1 MAMAAL
7 KGLQGGRVLA
17 GTSTPTRHMHTLT
30 TETPQLKQQTQQ
42 RKKMHQILS
51 SAHIPGTAHI
61 SMPPNVEELQA
72 SEKAR
77 FSPRRNRDVSSKLNQ
92 VGGVFGAKFMS
103 TQGTHEAAFNNSS
116 HPIDSH
122 SDIYD
127 SRITVSLSSVMQT
140 NVPKPYGITGKAPV
154 HLNMP
159 GGQWAQDEKYIS
171 GDLHTFHHS
180 NISSKKNPGTTYHI
194 LSCLRHCM
202 PVKHANVPR
211 LSGSNTLYGDGAGS
225 VDYVNC
231 VRLSVSPSKVCLLS
245 NKAIGEHLIKRSFGC
260 KFFHKSA
267 VSNIQQSHT
276 CDSKTIDTPELQL
289 TPRQK
294 LQRAVKEYG
303 ATVIVFHVM
312 ISLAS
317 LGICY
322 LLVSSGV
329 DMSGVIQSLGISLG
343 HVGEGAADMP
353 APSKSPAVEI
363 LEQDSSSTTAPKQTT
378 VEEFDRIDVNTKRA
392 AGAAT
397 FVVAYAVHKV
407 FAPARIAVTLTATP
421 FIVRY
426 LRKIGFL
433 KPPKTKVK

>member
-72 SEKAR
+72 SEK
-77 FSPRRNRDVSSKLNQ
+77 
-92 VGGVFGAKFMS
+92 
-103 TQGTHEAAFNNSS
+103 
-116 HPIDSH
+116 
-122 SDIYD
+122 
-127 SRITVSLSSVMQT
+127 VMQT